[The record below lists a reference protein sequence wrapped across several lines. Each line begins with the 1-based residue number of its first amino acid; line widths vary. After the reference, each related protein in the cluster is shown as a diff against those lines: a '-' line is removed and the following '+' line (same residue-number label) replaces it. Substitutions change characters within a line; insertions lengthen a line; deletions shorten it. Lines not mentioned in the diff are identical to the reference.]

1 MTKGDP
7 PDDRSA
13 PLDARERVQLCQRF
27 EELGPDAPTLCE
39 GWTTFDLAAHLALRE
54 RNVLAGPGILLG
66 DAVAPLGRLTDRLL
80 AKEKERGYDRVVER
94 VRTGPP
100 FGPFAIPGLR
110 TQINLVEY
118 AVHHEDV
125 RRANGMSP
133 RSGVDDLQDALWP
146 LFTRLA
152 RFVLRGVPDGVEV
165 RLARPGGDEKVAR
178 SGDLPSPVFP
188 PSGCRFRTRCPY
200 ASPRCVEEEPQLR
213 PVVGADG
220 TEHVVACHHPL
231 VEAADVPVQLTA
243 PAPA

>member
-1 MTKGDP
+1 MTKGHP

-54 RNVLAGPGILLG
+54 RNLLAGPGILLG

-100 FGPFAIPGLR
+100 LGPFKVPGLR

-125 RRANGMSP
+125 RRANGMEARTGIP
-133 RSGVDDLQDALWP
+133 DLQDELWG
-146 LFTRLA
+146 LFVRLA
-152 RFVLRGVPDGVEV
+152 RFALRGVPDGVGVE
-165 RLARPGGDEKVAR
+165 LARPGTSARVVKRGDRYVRATGEPLELLLWAYGRGEHATVEFT
-178 SGDLPSPVFP
+178 GD
-188 PSGCRFRTRCPY
+188 
-200 ASPRCVEEEPQLR
+200 
-213 PVVGADG
+213 D
-220 TEHVVACHHPL
+220 
-231 VEAADVPVQLTA
+231 ADVAAVRAAHLTI
-243 PAPA
+243 

>member
-1 MTKGDP
+1 MTKGHP

-54 RNVLAGPGILLG
+54 RNLLAGPGILLG

-100 FGPFAIPGLR
+100 FGPFAVPGLR

-133 RSGVDDLQDALWP
+133 RAGVDDLQDALWP

-165 RLARPGGDEKVAR
+165 RLARPAGDEKVVR
-178 SGDLPSPVFP
+178 SGARVVRVT
-188 PSGCRFRTRCPY
+188 G
-200 ASPRCVEEEPQLR
+200 EPIEHLLWAYGR
-213 PVVGADG
+213 EPAAELEISAGRGATHED
-220 TEHVVACHHPL
+220 VAA
-231 VEAADVPVQLTA
+231 VRAAHLSI
-243 PAPA
+243 